1 MNNKEN
7 TDDKEDL
14 NADISKKTNEL
25 NTEKVFLNEV
35 NLDELRTKEIKP
47 NKAKNISQL
56 KKDVKR
62 LNGLINKMSKLIK
75 IETKNAKLLQKLK
88 SIKNEEFFENHSNL
102 AAAND
107 QYLIYLKKERA
118 IFEQKCLNVKKII
131 DNITI

>member
-7 TDDKEDL
+7 TDDKDDL
-14 NADISKKTNEL
+14 NDDILKKTNEL

-35 NLDELRTKEIKP
+35 NLEELKTKEIKS
-47 NKAKNISQL
+47 KEEKNIPQL

-62 LNGLINKMSKLIK
+62 LNCLIKKMSKLIK
-75 IETKNAKLLQKLK
+75 IELKNAKLLQKLK
-88 SIKNEEFFENHSNL
+88 TVKNEEFFENHSNL
-102 AAAND
+102 AATND

>member
-7 TDDKEDL
+7 TDEKDDL
-14 NADISKKTNEL
+14 SDDILKKTNEL
-25 NTEKVFLNEV
+25 NTEKVFLNEI
-35 NLDELRTKEIKP
+35 NLEELRTKEIKT
-47 NKAKNISQL
+47 KDEKNIPQL

-62 LNGLINKMSKLIK
+62 LNNLIKKMSKLIK
-75 IETKNAKLLQKLK
+75 IESKNAKLLQKLRT
-88 SIKNEEFFENHSNL
+88 IKNEEFFENHSNL
-102 AAAND
+102 VAAND